1 MTVEELIAL
10 RLSRQH
16 LTDPAPGEEIC
27 RDLNGIQAQF
37 LSHSRHALAIRGCSG
52 SDWNRGLVK
61 SWTLRGTIHLFRE
74 EDLPL
79 YLHEGRHHTLRPC
92 DTLEAD
98 EWITRERK
106 AYFAALILD
115 TLAGGPATRE
125 MLREICR
132 GRGLTEQEEESVFNP
147 WGGAIRALAEAGKLV
162 HLVQEEK
169 AFRLAPPFE
178 PMGEAAAWREI
189 LRRYFTH
196 CGPATLRDAAYFLG
210 LSQREL
216 KRQMQD
222 LDLREIPCGG
232 QVYYDL
238 GTSRSLPDIP
248 ACLFLAGFD
257 PLMLSYEK
265 RENPC
270 LPPQCL
276 RGIFSLAG
284 IVSPPVLLRGQVV
297 ARWKRTG
304 GRLQIL
310 PLVELC
316 PADLE
321 LLQSTAAAL
330 WPDARIQVQKS
341 AT

>member
-27 RDLNGIQAQF
+27 RDLNGIQAQL

-321 LLQSTAAAL
+321 LLQTTAAAL

>member
-37 LSHSRHALAIRGCSG
+37 LSHSRHALAIQGCSG

-321 LLQSTAAAL
+321 LLQTTAAAL

>member
-16 LTDPAPGEEIC
+16 LTDPAGGEEIC

-52 SDWNRGLVK
+52 PDWNRGLVK

-321 LLQSTAAAL
+321 LLQTTAAAL

>member
-321 LLQSTAAAL
+321 LLQTTAAAL
-330 WPDARIQVQKS
+330 WPDARI
-341 AT
+341 

>member
-16 LTDPAPGEEIC
+16 LTDPAPGEEVC

-52 SDWNRGLVK
+52 PDWNRGLVK

-125 MLREICR
+125 TLREICR

-216 KRQMQD
+216 KRRMQD

-270 LPPQCL
+270 LPSECL

-284 IVSPPVLLRGQVV
+284 IVSPRCCSG
-297 ARWKRTG
+297 ARWWPAG
-304 GRLQIL
+304 NE
-310 PLVELC
+310 PVEGC
-316 PADLE
+316 KFYP
-321 LLQSTAAAL
+321 S
-330 WPDARIQVQKS
+330 
-341 AT
+341 

>member
-16 LTDPAPGEEIC
+16 LTAPAPGEEIC

-37 LSHSRHALAIRGCSG
+37 LSHSRHALAIRGCG
-52 SDWNRGLVK
+52 GPDWNRGLVK

-98 EWITRERK
+98 GWITRERK

-125 MLREICR
+125 TLREICR
-132 GRGLTEQEEESVFNP
+132 ERGLTEQEEESVFNP

-210 LSQREL
+210 LPQREL
-216 KRQMQD
+216 KRRMQD
-222 LDLREIPCGG
+222 LYLREIPCGG

-238 GTSRSLPDIP
+238 GTSQRLFHIP

-284 IVSPPVLLRGQVV
+284 IVSPSVLFRGQVV

-304 GRLQIL
+304 RNLQVL
-310 PLVELC
+310 PFTELC
-316 PADLE
+316 TADLE
-321 LLQSTAAAL
+321 LLQTTAAAL
-330 WPDARIQVQKS
+330 WPDARMQMQKP

>member
-284 IVSPPVLLRGQVV
+284 IVSPPVLIRGQVV

-321 LLQSTAAAL
+321 LLQTTAAAL

>member
-189 LRRYFTH
+189 LRRFFTH

-321 LLQSTAAAL
+321 LLQTTAAAL